1 MAYAYAVAT
10 PARATSAIAS
20 PVKRVDSVMSAE
32 DEDTQALLERMKETV
47 EGMKRRRSGIPA
59 TPVGKMSL
67 TFAKAQADVESMQR
81 MQDIEGEL
89 EEGDEEGSDK
99 ENHNDV
105 IGGPTEDASNEQ
117 DELALETPMENLVRP
132 TGVSVSKTPRL
143 DLKHML
149 SASSAPPKT
158 PSFKGIREMFQ
169 DRQQAE
175 PQTPK
180 MDGIKT
186 MFRQPKVP
194 ETPAFE
200 GIGEMMTTPVAY
212 RTSILEEEGGE
223 EEIVEVVKPKRGRS
237 ALATGSKPPS
247 SNKATTAR
255 GKTRGSAATVNTPV
269 TEGKS
274 NFADDEATPGDG
286 LGRVEEENAKKTV
299 ITRGRSKQTDGSDVE
314 DNNDKP
320 QRKARLIRSSRR
332 AIEDIP
338 EVRIICCYLS
348 VLTEQTRLHDRNR
361 LSRL

>member
-1 MAYAYAVAT
+1 MAYAYAVTT
-10 PARATSAIAS
+10 PAKATSAIAS

-59 TPVGKMSL
+59 TPAGKMSL

-105 IGGPTEDASNEQ
+105 IGGPTEDASSEQ

-212 RTSILEEEGGE
+212 RMSILEEEGGE

-237 ALATGSKPPS
+237 AGSKPPS

-255 GKTRGSAATVNTPV
+255 GKTCGSAATVNTPV

-299 ITRGRSKQTDGSDVE
+299 TTRGRSKQTDGSDVE

-338 EVRIICCYLS
+338 EVRIICYYLS
-348 VLTEQTRLHDRNR
+348 VSTKQTRLHDRNK

>member
-105 IGGPTEDASNEQ
+105 IEGPTEDASNGQ
-117 DELALETPMENLVRP
+117 DELAPMENLVRP

-143 DLKHML
+143 DLKHIL
-149 SASSAPPKT
+149 STSSAPPKT
-158 PSFKGIREMFQ
+158 PSFKGIREMFR

-186 MFRQPKVP
+186 MFRLPKVP

-237 ALATGSKPPS
+237 ALATGSKPLS

-255 GKTRGSAATVNTPV
+255 GKTRGSAVTVNTPV

-286 LGRVEEENAKKTV
+286 LGRTEEENAKKTV
-299 ITRGRSKQTDGSDVE
+299 TTRGRSKLTDGSDME

-338 EVRIICCYLS
+338 EVCIICCYLS
-348 VLTEQTRLHDRNR
+348 VLTEQT
-361 LSRL
+361 